1 MLKVDTDRLRE
12 PAAWTML
19 AVVIT
24 SVLVGIARLL
34 IGSSALGGTFGLRA
48 AASLHTLASPLST
61 ALAAGAV
68 LLVAKAGAP
77 TPRARLVALGAA
89 GSLGLGVVF
98 GVIGVLGVLV
108 GDLPSFRDR
117 FEYLITGLPMLA
129 LAVFGALFALSTATA
144 LQSGQRPAA
153 DFFGRRDDAY
163 PSRPNVPALPQGY
176 GDAQGRPSSY
186 GQPQGQ
192 PQSQHQG
199 QPQGVPVANGAV
211 PNGAVPNGAASG
223 GPAHNGM
230 PADRQQGPGQHASV
244 QHASVPQGP
253 GQQGPGEQGH
263 GPQAYGQQ
271 SSGQQGPGHEGQG
284 RQPGTHDLHGEPD
297 QGRQNGSQNPHHA
310 GQPTFG
316 EHAAQHTGQHAGM
329 SAPGGGPVQAPAYGD
344 PQTQQAQHGQ
354 QAPAARQEQAQG
366 APGYPQPAM
375 AAEQQ
380 YGQETYAPQD
390 RPHASYAQE
399 RGQGAFGQERPQD
412 VYGQDQ
418 PRQPYGGAATGQ
430 GDAYEAQGGYTPAST
445 APQPPLFGQPGT
457 PVNPQSPQA
466 QAQGQGQTQVQQP
479 WQAEQQARPSIQDL
493 QTGAHYSDY
502 GAPGYQQER
511 PSAGQHAGQP
521 ESGRYGGQPEAAPY
535 GQQPASES
543 YGQQPGSASYG
554 QQSEGGSYGR
564 HGDNSAYG
572 QQPAGTSYGQQPG
585 GASYGHQGDSGSHS
599 GQGDNGAY
607 GQQGDSGAYGR
618 QPEALPAH
626 QRSDYSAPPQG
637 PVFDQYGYAGQQS
650 ETGGYGR
657 FPNPPEGPGFPPAGA
672 EGRPY
677 EQDQPYGHSG
687 YPGSEPAAGG
697 PAYDAP
703 PAYESPADPRE
714 QQLAQA
720 YQQAQ
725 SYQKIALPDHPT
737 GPQDLPEYY
746 DNPLGHPQ
754 SSEPAPFQAPPPGP
768 GEQTL
773 RFDPSAYRGDPLT
786 DPLRREEPIDPTAI
800 YTPDRSQAKYE
811 EGSAPDQA
819 GRGTDPNLPW
829 YGSER

>member
-24 SVLVGIARLL
+24 TVLVGIARLL

-48 AASLHTLASPLST
+48 AASLHTLASPVST

-68 LLVAKAGAP
+68 LLVDKAGAP

-192 PQSQHQG
+192 PQSQQ
-199 QPQGVPVANGAV
+199 QGVPVANGV
-211 PNGAVPNGAASG
+211 VSNGAVPSGAASG

-244 QHASVPQGP
+244 QHGLGQHGP

-263 GPQAYGQQ
+263 GPQAYSQQGSGQQ
-271 SSGQQGPGHEGQG
+271 SSGQQGLGQHGSGHEGQG
-284 RQPGTHDLHGEPD
+284 RQPATHDLHGEPD
-297 QGRQNGSQNPHHA
+297 QGRQNGSQNPHHT
-310 GQPTFG
+310 GQPPFG
-316 EHAAQHTGQHAGM
+316 EHAGQHAGM
-329 SAPGGGPVQAPAYGD
+329 STPGGGPVQAPAYGD

-354 QAPAARQEQAQG
+354 QAPAAQQGQAQG

-390 RPHASYAQE
+390 RPHASYSQE

-418 PRQPYGGAATGQ
+418 PREPYGGAATGQ

-457 PVNPQSPQA
+457 PVHPQSPQA
-466 QAQGQGQTQVQQP
+466 QAQSQGQQP
-479 WQAEQQARPSIQDL
+479 WQAEQARPSIQDV

-511 PSAGQHAGQP
+511 PSGGQHAGQP

-535 GQQPASES
+535 GQQPAGGS
-543 YGQQPGSASYG
+543 YGQQPGGASYG

-572 QQPAGTSYGQQPG
+572 QQPAGGSYGQQPG

-607 GQQGDSGAYGR
+607 GQQGDNGAYGG

-768 GEQTL
+768 AEQTL
-773 RFDPSAYRGDPLT
+773 RFDPSGYRGDPLT

>member
-24 SVLVGIARLL
+24 SVLVGVARLL
-34 IGSSALGGTFGLRA
+34 ISSSSLGGTFGVRA
-48 AASLHTLASPLST
+48 ATSLHTLASPLST

-108 GDLPSFRDR
+108 GDLPTFRDR

-129 LAVFGALFALSTATA
+129 LAVFGALFAMSTAAA
-144 LQSGQRPAA
+144 LQSAQRPAG

-163 PSRPNVPALPQGY
+163 PPRPNVPALPQGY

-186 GQPQGQ
+186 GQPQAQ
-192 PQSQHQG
+192 AQG
-199 QPQGVPVANGAV
+199 APVVNGAVPNGVVPNGAAHNGAV
-211 PNGAVPNGAASG
+211 PNGA
-223 GPAHNGM
+223 AHNGM
-230 PADRQQGPGQHASV
+230 PADRQQGPV
-244 QHASVPQGP
+244 QHGSG
-253 GQQGPGEQGH
+253 GPGEQGH
-263 GPQAYGQQ
+263 GPQAYGQHGPGQ
-271 SSGQQGPGHEGQG
+271 HGPGQQGQHGPGQHGQG
-284 RQPGTHDLHGEPD
+284 QQPVAHNVHGEPD
-297 QGRQNGSQNPHHA
+297 QGRQNGAQDPHHS
-310 GQPTFG
+310 GQPPFG
-316 EHAAQHTGQHAGM
+316 EHVAQHAGQHAGM

-344 PQTQQAQHGQ
+344 PQTQQAQHAQ
-354 QAPAARQEQAQG
+354 QAPAAQQG
-366 APGYPQPAM
+366 GPAHPQPTT
-375 AAEQQ
+375 AAEHH
-380 YGQETYAPQD
+380 YGQESYAPQD
-390 RPHASYAQE
+390 RPHASYSQE
-399 RGQGAFGQERPQD
+399 RGGQGAFGQERPQD
-412 VYGQDQ
+412 VYGQEH
-418 PRQPYGGAATGQ
+418 PREPYGAAPGQ
-430 GDAYEAQGGYTPAST
+430 GDAYEPQAAYNPAAT

-457 PVNPQSPQA
+457 PAAPQG
-466 QAQGQGQTQVQQP
+466 QAQGQAAQSQAQGRQP
-479 WQAEQQARPSIQDL
+479 WQAEQQARSSMQDV

-502 GAPGYQQER
+502 GAPGHQQEQ
-511 PSAGQHAGQP
+511 PSTGQYAGQP

-535 GQQPASES
+535 GR
-543 YGQQPGSASYG
+543 QPGGASYDR
-554 QQSEGGSYGR
+554 QPEGGSYGR
-564 HGDNSAYG
+564 HSDNGGYG
-572 QQPAGTSYGQQPG
+572 Q
-585 GASYGHQGDSGSHS
+585 
-599 GQGDNGAY
+599 QGDNGAY
-607 GQQGDSGAYGR
+607 GQQPGGASHGHQGDGGSYGRQGDNAAYGQQGDNGAYGS

-626 QRSDYSAPPQG
+626 QRTDYSAPPQG

-677 EQDQPYGHSG
+677 EPEQPYGHSG
-687 YPGSEPAAGG
+687 YSGSEFAPQPAEHAAGG
-697 PAYDAP
+697 PAFDAP

-754 SSEPAPFQAPPPGP
+754 SSEPAPFQAPPPGAA
-768 GEQTL
+768 EQTL
-773 RFDPSAYRGDPLT
+773 RFDPSGYRGDPLT